1 MIEQYHHKV
10 TNSIILWMDNYLL
23 SKGQAYTNL
32 TGVQCYNYDDER
44 LDDNYQ
50 AYGSPY
56 KQWVY
61 DSSISGAIIPDGVT
75 VGNTPSGAYN
85 PTISGRSGMFIDF
98 DNGRALIQTTNQNHD
113 ITCDCAVKD
122 FNIYFT
128 NETEEDLIAE
138 NKYVVNSRLPRP
150 DESFIEPYDFV
161 LPAIFI
167 SISTANNKD
176 FAFGGMEETTITATA
191 SVLAEDSYQLDGALS
206 IFADSKNECVPV
218 IPMEKHPYN
227 EFNDL
232 KTGYFNYKELAEEYK
247 GDNKLYIYNVNT
259 SKLTDR
265 ARKSLTNDIFV
276 GFIDFEIQ
284 QHRFRHQ

>member
-10 TNSIILWMDNYLL
+10 TNSIILWMDHYLL

-44 LDDNYQ
+44 LDDGYQ

-61 DSSISGAIIPDGVT
+61 DSSIAGAIIPDGVT

-85 PTISGRSGMFIDF
+85 PAITGRSGMAIDF
-98 DNGRALIQTTNQNHD
+98 DNGRALIKTANQNYD
-113 ITCDCAVKD
+113 ITCDFAVKD

-138 NKYVVNSRLPRP
+138 NKYVINSRLPRP
-150 DESFIEPYDFV
+150 DESFIDPYDHV
-161 LPAIFI
+161 IPAIFV
-167 SISTANNKD
+167 SIATANNKD

-191 SVLAEDSYQLDGALS
+191 SVLAEDSYQLDGVLS

-232 KTGYFNYKELAEEYK
+232 KSGYFNYEELAEEHK
-247 GDNKLYIYNVNT
+247 GSNKLYINNVNT